1 MCRRYA
7 LPASPVAE
15 REFMPTE
22 AWWKF
27 DERSNVAP
35 SQYVPALRLHK
46 DAVEGIMMRWGLIP
60 NWAEGKVREKNTETV
75 ELDDLE
81 RSNVFKMPWL
91 GSQRCILP
99 MAGFYV
105 WRRTS
110 ANFLQ
115 PYFASVR
122 NRQVFGVAAIWDRS
136 TADRD
141 DVIESCS
148 IVTVSATPS
157 LEDPASM
164 QFSMPAILRRKD
176 YGVWLKGTPVQAK
189 AALQTYPDQ
198 WLQQHAV
205 SPRINS
211 LEPDDL
217 GLRQPVEP
225 PA

>member
-7 LPASPVAE
+7 LPASAVAE

-27 DERSNVAP
+27 EERSNVAP

-60 NWAEGKVREKNTETV
+60 DWAEGKAREKNTETV
-75 ELDDLE
+75 ELDDLD
-81 RSNVFKMPWL
+81 RSKVFKMAWL
-91 GSQRCILP
+91 NSQRCILP
-99 MAGFYV
+99 VAGFYV
-105 WRRTS
+105 WRRAS
-110 ANFLQ
+110 ANYLQ
-115 PYFASVR
+115 PYFVSVR

-148 IVTVSATPS
+148 IITVSATPS
-157 LEDPASM
+157 LEDAATM

-176 YGVWLKGTPVQAK
+176 YGLWLKGTPVEAK

-198 WLQQHAV
+198 WLQQHPV

-217 GLRQPVEP
+217 GLRQPIEP
-225 PA
+225 P